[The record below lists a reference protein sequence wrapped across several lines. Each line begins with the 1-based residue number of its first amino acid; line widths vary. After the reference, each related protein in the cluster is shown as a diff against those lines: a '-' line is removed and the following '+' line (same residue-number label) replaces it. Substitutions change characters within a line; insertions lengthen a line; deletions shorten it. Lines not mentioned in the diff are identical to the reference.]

1 MPTNGYAK
9 AVEWRSWAFP
19 VGLFLLMGLLLV
31 FRPSLGPDF
40 VAPRAT
46 EHPAVGHELPFLTLE
61 PLTGTE
67 QAVTLEDVAGQVVLI
82 NYWGTWC
89 PPCRLELPLLAAL
102 AEKFRGEPR
111 FHFLAVSCGSGE
123 RDDLAALRDNT
134 EAFLSQ
140 SALDIPVYAD
150 ADFSNRAALGRIGGF
165 DGYPTTLLVDPQTVV
180 RAVWVGYHPEIDQE
194 IETILNGLLEEGG

>member
-1 MPTNGYAK
+1 MPTSEHVK
-9 AVEWRSWAFP
+9 AVRWKSWVLPAGF
-19 VGLFLLMGLLLV
+19 FLLIGLLLV

-61 PLTGTE
+61 PLAGTD
-67 QAVTLEDVAGQVVLI
+67 QAVTLEDLAHQVVLI

-89 PPCRLELPLLAAL
+89 PPCRVELPLLVRL

-111 FHFLAVSCGSGE
+111 FQFLAVSCGPGE
-123 RDDLAALRDNT
+123 RDDLASLRHNT

-150 ADFSNRAALGRIGGF
+150 VDFSNRAALDRIGGF
-165 DGYPTTLLVDPQTVV
+165 DSYPTTVLMDPEHVI
-180 RAVWVGYHPEIDQE
+180 RAVWAGYHAEVDQE
-194 IETILNGLLEEGG
+194 IETLLNELLKEDS